1 MIHKIG
7 DRREKSMMK
16 KMMKRTSAVLLGASL
31 MLTTVVPVIHAE
43 EQLQPQVPSISPW
56 AIETLNEGE
65 KYGIFPME
73 WYYDGFLEEIS
84 VDKVNELLAL
94 TEKKIATLGLAEN
107 KQYKPV
113 SVKNDNTRGDIVKR
127 MYNIVARYDLPVGKD
142 AIQFMKEQ
150 NILQGSPN
158 GLHLEKKA
166 TTQQAVILAVRFIKS
181 TYALAEQGSKG
192 VAWVV
197 EDEDTTVYL
206 LGSIH
211 LGTPDLYPFDKKLV
225 TAFNESDALLVE
237 ANILDTKA
245 LEYYSEKAL
254 YTEGKT
260 LKDAVAPETYAKL
273 EQVAKLYDLPM
284 DQLTM
289 QKPWMLS
296 SALSM
301 LAMDDSFGLT
311 PQEMTMHGID
321 VYFLLNAQ
329 LQQKPVIEL
338 EGVKAQVDMFD
349 ALSPEAQEQS
359 LVAVLDSI
367 ISPSDENQSK
377 ILKEWFTSWNKGNV
391 EEFAKSFQAMEGTPS
406 EFNKMLFGLRDEQ
419 MAKKIM
425 NVLEEK
431 EGKYFVVVGSGHFL
445 VDKNIR
451 YHLEKS
457 GYNVKPFYQ

>member
-1 MIHKIG
+1 
-7 DRREKSMMK
+7 
-16 KMMKRTSAVLLGASL
+16 MKRTSAALLGASL

-43 EQLQPQVPSISPW
+43 EQTTPLVPSISEW

-65 KYGIFPME
+65 KYGIYSTD
-73 WYYDGFLEEIS
+73 WYFDGFLQEIP

-94 TEKKIATLGLAEN
+94 TEKKIASLGLAEN

-113 SVKNDNTRGDIVKR
+113 SVKNDNTRGDIVNR
-127 MYNIVARYDLPVGKD
+127 LYNIVARYDLPVGTD
-142 AIQFMKEQ
+142 AVQFMKEQ

-158 GLHLEKKA
+158 GLQLEKKA
-166 TTQQAVILAVRFIKS
+166 TTQQAVLLAVRFIQS

-197 EDEDTTVYL
+197 EDEDTLIYL

-225 TAFNESDALLVE
+225 TAFDESDALLVE
-237 ANILDTKA
+237 ANILDTEA
-245 LEYYSEKAL
+245 LEYYSEKAM
-254 YTEGKT
+254 YTDGST

-273 EQVAKLYDLPM
+273 EQVAKLYGLPM
-284 DQLTM
+284 DQLTV

-296 SALSM
+296 STLSM
-301 LAMDDSFGLT
+301 LAMDDSFGMT
-311 PQEMTMHGID
+311 PQEMAMHGID

-338 EGVKAQVDMFD
+338 EGTRVQVDMFEG
-349 ALSPEAQEQS
+349 LSPEAQEQS

-367 ISPSDENQSK
+367 IHPSEENQSEV
-377 ILKEWFTSWNKGNV
+377 LQEWFTSWKQGNV
-391 EEFAKSFQAMEGTPS
+391 EEFAKSFQAMEGTSS
-406 EFNKMLFGLRDEQ
+406 EFNEMLFGLRDEQ

-445 VDKNIR
+445 IDKNIR
-451 YHLEKS
+451 YHLEKN
-457 GYNVKPFYQ
+457 GYKVKPFYQ

>member
-1 MIHKIG
+1 
-7 DRREKSMMK
+7 MK
-16 KMMKRTSAVLLGASL
+16 KMMKRTSAALLGASL

-43 EQLQPQVPSISPW
+43 EQTTPLLPSISEW

-65 KYGIFPME
+65 KYGIYSTE
-73 WYYDGFLEEIS
+73 WYFDGFLQEIP

-94 TEKKIATLGLAEN
+94 TEKKVASLGLAEN

-113 SVKNDNTRGDIVKR
+113 SVKNDNTRGDIVNR
-127 MYNIVARYDLPVGKD
+127 LYNIVARYDLPVGTD
-142 AIQFMKEQ
+142 AVQFMKEQ

-158 GLHLEKKA
+158 GLQLEKKA
-166 TTQQAVILAVRFIKS
+166 TTQQAVLLAVRFIQS

-197 EDEDTTVYL
+197 EDEDTLIYL

-225 TAFNESDALLVE
+225 TAFDESDALLVE
-237 ANILDTKA
+237 ANILDTEA
-245 LEYYSEKAL
+245 LEYYSEKAM
-254 YTEGKT
+254 YTDGST

-284 DQLTM
+284 DQLTV

-301 LAMDDSFGLT
+301 LAMDDSFGMT
-311 PQEMTMHGID
+311 PQEMAMHGID

-338 EGVKAQVDMFD
+338 EGTRAQVDMFEG
-349 ALSPEAQEQS
+349 LSPEAQEQS

-367 ISPSDENQSK
+367 IHPAEENQSEV
-377 ILKEWFTSWNKGNV
+377 LQEWFTSWKQGNV
-391 EEFAKSFQAMEGTPS
+391 EEFAKSFQAMEGTSS
-406 EFNKMLFGLRDEQ
+406 EFNEMLFGLRDEK

-425 NVLEEK
+425 NVLEAK

-445 VDKNIR
+445 IDKNIR
-451 YHLEKS
+451 YHLEKN
-457 GYNVKPFYQ
+457 GYKVKPFYQ

>member
-1 MIHKIG
+1 
-7 DRREKSMMK
+7 
-16 KMMKRTSAVLLGASL
+16 MKRTSAALLGASL

-43 EQLQPQVPSISPW
+43 EQTTPLLPSISEW

-65 KYGIFPME
+65 KYGIYSTE
-73 WYYDGFLEEIS
+73 WYFDGFLQEIP

-94 TEKKIATLGLAEN
+94 TEKKVASLGLAEN

-113 SVKNDNTRGDIVKR
+113 SVKNDNTRGDIVNR
-127 MYNIVARYDLPVGKD
+127 LYNIVARYDLPVGTD
-142 AIQFMKEQ
+142 AVQFMKEQ

-158 GLHLEKKA
+158 GLQLEKKA
-166 TTQQAVILAVRFIKS
+166 TTQQAVLLAVRFIQS

-197 EDEDTTVYL
+197 EDEDTLIYL

-225 TAFNESDALLVE
+225 TAFDESDALLVE
-237 ANILDTKA
+237 ANILDTEA
-245 LEYYSEKAL
+245 LEYYSEKAM
-254 YTEGKT
+254 YTDGST

-284 DQLTM
+284 DQLTV

-301 LAMDDSFGLT
+301 LAMDDSFGMT
-311 PQEMTMHGID
+311 PQEMAMHGID

-338 EGVKAQVDMFD
+338 EGTRAQVDMFEG
-349 ALSPEAQEQS
+349 LSPEAQEQS

-367 ISPSDENQSK
+367 IHPAEENQSEV
-377 ILKEWFTSWNKGNV
+377 LQEWFTSWKQGNV
-391 EEFAKSFQAMEGTPS
+391 EEFAKSFQAMEGTSS
-406 EFNKMLFGLRDEQ
+406 EFNEMLFGLRDEQ

-445 VDKNIR
+445 IDKNIR
-451 YHLEKS
+451 YHLEKN
-457 GYNVKPFYQ
+457 GYKVKPFYQ

>member
-1 MIHKIG
+1 
-7 DRREKSMMK
+7 
-16 KMMKRTSAVLLGASL
+16 MKRTSAALLGASL

-43 EQLQPQVPSISPW
+43 EQTTPLVPSISEW

-65 KYGIFPME
+65 KYGIYSTE
-73 WYYDGFLEEIS
+73 WYFDGFLQEIP

-94 TEKKIATLGLAEN
+94 TEKKVASLGLAEN
-107 KQYKPV
+107 KQYKPL
-113 SVKNDNTRGDIVKR
+113 SVKNDNTRGDIVNR
-127 MYNIVARYDLPVGKD
+127 LYNIVARYDLPVGTD
-142 AIQFMKEQ
+142 AVQFMKEQ

-158 GLHLEKKA
+158 GLQLEKKA
-166 TTQQAVILAVRFIKS
+166 TTQQAVLLAVRFIQS

-197 EDEDTTVYL
+197 EDEDTLIYL

-225 TAFNESDALLVE
+225 TAFDESDALLVE
-237 ANILDTKA
+237 ANILDTEA
-245 LEYYSEKAL
+245 LEYYSEKAM
-254 YTEGKT
+254 YTDGST

-284 DQLTM
+284 DQLTV

-301 LAMDDSFGLT
+301 LAMDDSFGMT
-311 PQEMTMHGID
+311 PQEMAMHGID

-338 EGVKAQVDMFD
+338 EGTRAQVDMFEG
-349 ALSPEAQEQS
+349 LSPEAQEQS

-367 ISPSDENQSK
+367 IHPAEENQSEV
-377 ILKEWFTSWNKGNV
+377 LQEWFTSWKQGNV
-391 EEFAKSFQAMEGTPS
+391 EEFAKSFQAMEGTSS
-406 EFNKMLFGLRDEQ
+406 EFNEMLFGLRDEK

-445 VDKNIR
+445 IDKNIR
-451 YHLEKS
+451 YHLEKN
-457 GYNVKPFYQ
+457 GYKVKPFYQ

>member
-1 MIHKIG
+1 
-7 DRREKSMMK
+7 
-16 KMMKRTSAVLLGASL
+16 MKRTSAALLGASL

-43 EQLQPQVPSISPW
+43 EQTTPLVPSISEW

-65 KYGIFPME
+65 KYGIYSTE
-73 WYYDGFLEEIS
+73 WYFDGFLQEIP

-94 TEKKIATLGLAEN
+94 TEKKVASLGLAEN

-113 SVKNDNTRGDIVKR
+113 SVKNDNTRGDIVNR
-127 MYNIVARYDLPVGKD
+127 LYNIVARYDLPVGTD
-142 AIQFMKEQ
+142 AVQFMKEQ

-158 GLHLEKKA
+158 GLQLEKKA
-166 TTQQAVILAVRFIKS
+166 TTQQAVLLAVRFIQS

-197 EDEDTTVYL
+197 EDEDTLIYL

-225 TAFNESDALLVE
+225 TAFDESDALLVE
-237 ANILDTKA
+237 ANILDTEA
-245 LEYYSEKAL
+245 LEYYSEKAM
-254 YTEGKT
+254 YTDGST

-284 DQLTM
+284 DQLTV

-301 LAMDDSFGLT
+301 LAMDDSFGMT
-311 PQEMTMHGID
+311 PQEMAMHGID

-338 EGVKAQVDMFD
+338 EGTRAQVDMFEG
-349 ALSPEAQEQS
+349 LSPEAQEQS

-367 ISPSDENQSK
+367 IHPAEENQSEV
-377 ILKEWFTSWNKGNV
+377 LQEWFTSWKQGNV
-391 EEFAKSFQAMEGTPS
+391 EEFAKSFQAMEGTSS
-406 EFNKMLFGLRDEQ
+406 EFNEMLFGLRDEQ

-445 VDKNIR
+445 IDKNIR
-451 YHLEKS
+451 YHLEKN
-457 GYNVKPFYQ
+457 GYKVKPFYQ

>member
-1 MIHKIG
+1 
-7 DRREKSMMK
+7 
-16 KMMKRTSAVLLGASL
+16 MKRTSAALLGASL

-43 EQLQPQVPSISPW
+43 EQTTPLVPSISEW

-65 KYGIFPME
+65 KYGIYSTE
-73 WYYDGFLEEIS
+73 WYFDGFLQEIP

-94 TEKKIATLGLAEN
+94 TEKKVASLGLAEN

-113 SVKNDNTRGDIVKR
+113 SVKNNNTRGDIVNR
-127 MYNIVARYDLPVGKD
+127 LYNIVARYDLPVGTD
-142 AIQFMKEQ
+142 AVQFMKEQ

-158 GLHLEKKA
+158 GLQLEKKA
-166 TTQQAVILAVRFIKS
+166 TTQQAVLLAVRFIQS

-197 EDEDTTVYL
+197 EDEDTLIYL

-225 TAFNESDALLVE
+225 TAFDESDALLVE
-237 ANILDTKA
+237 ANILDTEA
-245 LEYYSEKAL
+245 LEYYSEKAM
-254 YTEGKT
+254 YTDGST

-284 DQLTM
+284 DQLTV

-301 LAMDDSFGLT
+301 LAMDDSFGMT
-311 PQEMTMHGID
+311 PQEMAMHGID

-338 EGVKAQVDMFD
+338 EGTRAQVDMFEG
-349 ALSPEAQEQS
+349 LSPEAQEQS

-367 ISPSDENQSK
+367 IHPAEENQSEV
-377 ILKEWFTSWNKGNV
+377 LQEWFTSWKQGNV
-391 EEFAKSFQAMEGTPS
+391 EEFAKSFQAMEGTSS
-406 EFNKMLFGLRDEQ
+406 EFNEMLFGLRDEQ

-445 VDKNIR
+445 IDKNIR
-451 YHLEKS
+451 YHLEKN
-457 GYNVKPFYQ
+457 GYKVKPFYQ

>member
-1 MIHKIG
+1 
-7 DRREKSMMK
+7 
-16 KMMKRTSAVLLGASL
+16 MKRTSAALLGASL

-43 EQLQPQVPSISPW
+43 EQTTPLLPSISEW

-65 KYGIFPME
+65 KYGIYSTE
-73 WYYDGFLEEIS
+73 WYFDGFLQEIP

-94 TEKKIATLGLAEN
+94 TEKKVACLGLAEN

-113 SVKNDNTRGDIVKR
+113 SVKNDNTRGDIVNR
-127 MYNIVARYDLPVGKD
+127 LYNIVARYDLPVGTD
-142 AIQFMKEQ
+142 AVQFMKEQ

-158 GLHLEKKA
+158 GLQLEKKA
-166 TTQQAVILAVRFIKS
+166 TTQQAVLLAVRFIQS

-197 EDEDTTVYL
+197 EDEDTLIYL

-225 TAFNESDALLVE
+225 TAFDESDALLVE
-237 ANILDTKA
+237 ANILDTEA
-245 LEYYSEKAL
+245 LEYYSEKAM
-254 YTEGKT
+254 YTDGST

-284 DQLTM
+284 DQLTV

-301 LAMDDSFGLT
+301 LAMDDSFGMT
-311 PQEMTMHGID
+311 PQEMAMHGID

-338 EGVKAQVDMFD
+338 EGTRAQVDMFEG
-349 ALSPEAQEQS
+349 LSPEAQEQS

-367 ISPSDENQSK
+367 IHPAEENQSEV
-377 ILKEWFTSWNKGNV
+377 LQEWFTSWKQGNV
-391 EEFAKSFQAMEGTPS
+391 EEFAKSFQAMEGTSS
-406 EFNKMLFGLRDEQ
+406 EFNEMLFGLRDEQ

-445 VDKNIR
+445 IDKNIR
-451 YHLEKS
+451 YHLEKN
-457 GYNVKPFYQ
+457 GYKVKPFYQ

>member
-1 MIHKIG
+1 
-7 DRREKSMMK
+7 MK
-16 KMMKRTSAVLLGASL
+16 KIMKRTSAALLGASL

-43 EQLQPQVPSISPW
+43 EQTTPLVPSISEW

-65 KYGIFPME
+65 KYGIYSTD
-73 WYYDGFLEEIS
+73 WYFDGFLQEIP

-94 TEKKIATLGLAEN
+94 TEKKIASLGLAEN

-113 SVKNDNTRGDIVKR
+113 SVKNDNTRGDIVNR
-127 MYNIVARYDLPVGKD
+127 LYNIVARYDLPVGTD
-142 AIQFMKEQ
+142 AVQFMKEQ

-158 GLHLEKKA
+158 GLQLEKKA
-166 TTQQAVILAVRFIKS
+166 TTQQAVLLAVRFIQS

-197 EDEDTTVYL
+197 EDEDTLIYL

-225 TAFNESDALLVE
+225 TAFDESDALLVE
-237 ANILDTKA
+237 ANILDTEA
-245 LEYYSEKAL
+245 LEYYSEKAM
-254 YTEGKT
+254 YTDGST

-273 EQVAKLYDLPM
+273 EQVAKLYGLPM
-284 DQLTM
+284 DQLTV

-296 SALSM
+296 STLSM
-301 LAMDDSFGLT
+301 LAMDDSFGMT
-311 PQEMTMHGID
+311 PQEMAMHGID

-338 EGVKAQVDMFD
+338 EGTRAQVDMFEG
-349 ALSPEAQEQS
+349 LSPEAQEQS

-367 ISPSDENQSK
+367 IHPAEENQSEV
-377 ILKEWFTSWNKGNV
+377 LQEWFTSWKQGNV
-391 EEFAKSFQAMEGTPS
+391 EEFAKSFQAMEGTSS
-406 EFNKMLFGLRDEQ
+406 EFNEMLFGLRDEQ

-445 VDKNIR
+445 IDKNIR
-451 YHLEKS
+451 YHLEKN
-457 GYNVKPFYQ
+457 GYKVKPFYQ

>member
-1 MIHKIG
+1 
-7 DRREKSMMK
+7 MK
-16 KMMKRTSAVLLGASL
+16 KMMKRTSAALLGASL

-43 EQLQPQVPSISPW
+43 EQTPPLVPSISEW
-56 AIETLNEGE
+56 AIEILNEGE
-65 KYGIFPME
+65 KYGIYSTE
-73 WYYDGFLEEIS
+73 WYFDGFLQEIS

-94 TEKKIATLGLAEN
+94 TEKKVASLGLAEN

-127 MYNIVARYDLPVGKD
+127 LYNIVARYDLPVGTD
-142 AIQFMKEQ
+142 AVQFMKEQ
-150 NILQGSPN
+150 NVLQGSPS
-158 GLHLEKKA
+158 GLQLEKKA
-166 TTQQAVILAVRFIKS
+166 TTQQAVLLAVRFIQS

-197 EDEDTTVYL
+197 EDEDTLIYL

-225 TAFNESDALLVE
+225 KAFDESDALLVE
-237 ANILDTKA
+237 ANILDTEA
-245 LEYYSEKAL
+245 LEYYSEKAM
-254 YTEGKT
+254 YTDGST

-273 EQVAKLYDLPM
+273 EQVAKLYGLPM
-284 DQLTM
+284 EQLTV

-301 LAMDDSFGLT
+301 LAMDDSFGMT
-311 PQEMTMHGID
+311 PQEMAMHGID
-321 VYFLLNAQ
+321 IYFLLNAQ

-338 EGVKAQVDMFD
+338 EGTRAQVDMFEG
-349 ALSPEAQEQS
+349 LSPEAQEQS

-367 ISPSDENQSK
+367 INPSEDNQSEV
-377 ILKEWFTSWNKGNV
+377 LQEWFTSWKQGNV
-391 EEFAKSFQAMEGTPS
+391 EEFAKSFQAMEGTSS
-406 EFNKMLFGLRDEQ
+406 EFNEMLFGLRDEQ

-445 VDKNIR
+445 IDKNIR
-451 YHLEKS
+451 YHLEKN
-457 GYNVKPFYQ
+457 GYKVKPFYQ

>member
-1 MIHKIG
+1 
-7 DRREKSMMK
+7 MK
-16 KMMKRTSAVLLGASL
+16 KMMKRTSAALLGASL

-43 EQLQPQVPSISPW
+43 EQTTPLLPSISEW

-65 KYGIFPME
+65 KYGIYSTE
-73 WYYDGFLEEIS
+73 WYFDGFLQEIP

-94 TEKKIATLGLAEN
+94 TEKKVASLGLAEN
-107 KQYKPV
+107 KQYEPV
-113 SVKNDNTRGDIVKR
+113 SVKNDNTRGDIVNR
-127 MYNIVARYDLPVGKD
+127 LYNIVARYDLPVGTD
-142 AIQFMKEQ
+142 AVQFMKEQ

-158 GLHLEKKA
+158 GLQLEKKA
-166 TTQQAVILAVRFIKS
+166 TTQQAVLLAVRFIQS

-197 EDEDTTVYL
+197 EDEDTLIYL

-225 TAFNESDALLVE
+225 TAFDESDALLVE
-237 ANILDTKA
+237 ANILDTEA
-245 LEYYSEKAL
+245 LEYYSEKAM
-254 YTEGKT
+254 YTDGST

-284 DQLTM
+284 DQLTV

-301 LAMDDSFGLT
+301 LAMDDSFGMT
-311 PQEMTMHGID
+311 PQEMAMHGID

-338 EGVKAQVDMFD
+338 EGTRAQVDMFEG
-349 ALSPEAQEQS
+349 LSPDAQEQS

-367 ISPSDENQSK
+367 IHPAEENQSEV
-377 ILKEWFTSWNKGNV
+377 LQEWFTSWKQGNV
-391 EEFAKSFQAMEGTPS
+391 EEFAKSFQAMEGTSS
-406 EFNKMLFGLRDEQ
+406 EFNEMLFGLRDEK

-445 VDKNIR
+445 IDKNIR
-451 YHLEKS
+451 YHLEKN
-457 GYNVKPFYQ
+457 GYKVKPFYQ

>member
-1 MIHKIG
+1 
-7 DRREKSMMK
+7 MK
-16 KMMKRTSAVLLGASL
+16 KMMKRTSAALLGASL

-43 EQLQPQVPSISPW
+43 EQTPPLVPSISEW

-65 KYGIFPME
+65 KYGIYSTE
-73 WYYDGFLEEIS
+73 WYFDGFLQEIS

-94 TEKKIATLGLAEN
+94 TEKKVASLGLAEN

-127 MYNIVARYDLPVGKD
+127 LYNIVARYDLPVGTD
-142 AIQFMKEQ
+142 AVQFMKEQ
-150 NILQGSPN
+150 NVLQGSPS
-158 GLHLEKKA
+158 GLQLEKKA
-166 TTQQAVILAVRFIKS
+166 TTQQAVLLAVRFIQS

-197 EDEDTTVYL
+197 EDEDTLIYL

-225 TAFNESDALLVE
+225 KAFDESDALLVE
-237 ANILDTKA
+237 ANILDTEA
-245 LEYYSEKAL
+245 LEYYSEKAM
-254 YTEGKT
+254 YTDGST

-273 EQVAKLYDLPM
+273 EQVAKLYGLPM
-284 DQLTM
+284 EQLTV

-301 LAMDDSFGLT
+301 LAMDDSFGMT
-311 PQEMTMHGID
+311 PQEMAMHGID
-321 VYFLLNAQ
+321 IYFLLNAQ

-338 EGVKAQVDMFD
+338 EGTRAQVDMFEG
-349 ALSPEAQEQS
+349 LSPEAQEQS

-367 ISPSDENQSK
+367 INPSEENQSEV
-377 ILKEWFTSWNKGNV
+377 LQEWFTSWKQGNV
-391 EEFAKSFQAMEGTPS
+391 EEFAKSFQAMEGTSS
-406 EFNKMLFGLRDEQ
+406 EFNEMLFGLRDEQ

-445 VDKNIR
+445 IDKNIR
-451 YHLEKS
+451 YHLEKN
-457 GYNVKPFYQ
+457 GYKVKPFYQ

>member
-1 MIHKIG
+1 
-7 DRREKSMMK
+7 
-16 KMMKRTSAVLLGASL
+16 MKRTSAALLGASL

-43 EQLQPQVPSISPW
+43 EQTTPLVPSISEW

-65 KYGIFPME
+65 KYGIYSTE
-73 WYYDGFLEEIS
+73 WYFDGFLQEIP

-94 TEKKIATLGLAEN
+94 TEKKVASLGLAEN

-113 SVKNDNTRGDIVKR
+113 SVKNDNTRGDIVNR
-127 MYNIVARYDLPVGKD
+127 LYNIVARYDLPVGTD
-142 AIQFMKEQ
+142 AVQFMKEQ

-158 GLHLEKKA
+158 GLQLEKKA
-166 TTQQAVILAVRFIKS
+166 TTQQAVLLAVRFIQS

-197 EDEDTTVYL
+197 EDEDTLIYL

-225 TAFNESDALLVE
+225 TAFDESDALLVE
-237 ANILDTKA
+237 ANILDTEA
-245 LEYYSEKAL
+245 LEYYSEKAM
-254 YTEGKT
+254 YTDGST

-284 DQLTM
+284 DQLTV

-301 LAMDDSFGLT
+301 LAMDDSFGMT
-311 PQEMTMHGID
+311 PQEMAIHGID

-338 EGVKAQVDMFD
+338 EGTRAQVDMFEG
-349 ALSPEAQEQS
+349 LSPEAQEQS

-367 ISPSDENQSK
+367 IHPAEKNQSEV
-377 ILKEWFTSWNKGNV
+377 LQEWFTSWKQGNV
-391 EEFAKSFQAMEGTPS
+391 EEFAKSFQAMEGTSS
-406 EFNKMLFGLRDEQ
+406 EFNEMLFGLRDEK

-445 VDKNIR
+445 IDKNIR
-451 YHLEKS
+451 YHLEKN
-457 GYNVKPFYQ
+457 GYKVKPFYQ

>member
-1 MIHKIG
+1 
-7 DRREKSMMK
+7 
-16 KMMKRTSAVLLGASL
+16 MKRTSAALLGASL

-43 EQLQPQVPSISPW
+43 EQTTPLVPSISEW

-65 KYGIFPME
+65 KYGIYSTD
-73 WYYDGFLEEIS
+73 WYFDGFLQEIP

-94 TEKKIATLGLAEN
+94 TEKKIASLGLAEN

-113 SVKNDNTRGDIVKR
+113 SVKNDNTRGDIVNR
-127 MYNIVARYDLPVGKD
+127 LYNIVARYDLPVGTD
-142 AIQFMKEQ
+142 AVQFMKEQ

-158 GLHLEKKA
+158 GLQLEKKA
-166 TTQQAVILAVRFIKS
+166 TTQQAVLLAVRFIQS

-197 EDEDTTVYL
+197 EDEDTLIYL

-225 TAFNESDALLVE
+225 TAFDESDALLLE
-237 ANILDTKA
+237 ANILDTEA
-245 LEYYSEKAL
+245 LEYYSEKAM
-254 YTEGKT
+254 YTDGST

-273 EQVAKLYDLPM
+273 EQVAKLYGLPM
-284 DQLTM
+284 DQLTV

-296 SALSM
+296 STLSM
-301 LAMDDSFGLT
+301 LAMDDSFGMT
-311 PQEMTMHGID
+311 PQEMAMHGID
-321 VYFLLNAQ
+321 IYFLLNAQ

-338 EGVKAQVDMFD
+338 EGTRAQVDMFEG
-349 ALSPEAQEQS
+349 LSPEAQEQS

-367 ISPSDENQSK
+367 IHPSEENQSEV
-377 ILKEWFTSWNKGNV
+377 LQEWFTSWKQGNV
-391 EEFAKSFQAMEGTPS
+391 EEFAKSFQAMEGTSS
-406 EFNKMLFGLRDEQ
+406 EFNEMLFGLRDEQ

-445 VDKNIR
+445 IDKNIR

-457 GYNVKPFYQ
+457 GYKVKPFYQ

>member
-1 MIHKIG
+1 
-7 DRREKSMMK
+7 MK
-16 KMMKRTSAVLLGASL
+16 KMMKRTSAALLGASL

-43 EQLQPQVPSISPW
+43 EQTTPLVPSISEW

-65 KYGIFPME
+65 KYGIYSTE
-73 WYYDGFLEEIS
+73 WYFDGFLHEIP

-94 TEKKIATLGLAEN
+94 TEKKVASLGLAEN

-113 SVKNDNTRGDIVKR
+113 SVKNDNTRGDIVNR
-127 MYNIVARYDLPVGKD
+127 LYNIVARYDLPVGTD
-142 AIQFMKEQ
+142 AVQFMKEQ

-158 GLHLEKKA
+158 GLQLEKKA
-166 TTQQAVILAVRFIKS
+166 TTQQAVLLAVRFIQS

-197 EDEDTTVYL
+197 EDEDTLIYL

-225 TAFNESDALLVE
+225 TAFDESDALLVE
-237 ANILDTKA
+237 ANILDTEA
-245 LEYYSEKAL
+245 LEYYSEKAM
-254 YTEGKT
+254 YTDGST

-284 DQLTM
+284 DQLTV

-301 LAMDDSFGLT
+301 LAMDDSFGMT
-311 PQEMTMHGID
+311 PQEMAMHGID

-338 EGVKAQVDMFD
+338 EGTRAQVDMFEG
-349 ALSPEAQEQS
+349 LSPEAQEQS

-367 ISPSDENQSK
+367 IHPAEENQSEV
-377 ILKEWFTSWNKGNV
+377 LQEWFTSWKQGNV
-391 EEFAKSFQAMEGTPS
+391 EEFAKSFQAMEGTSS
-406 EFNKMLFGLRDEQ
+406 EFNEMLFGLRDEQ

-445 VDKNIR
+445 IDKNIR
-451 YHLEKS
+451 YHLEKN
-457 GYNVKPFYQ
+457 GYKVKPFYQ

>member
-1 MIHKIG
+1 
-7 DRREKSMMK
+7 
-16 KMMKRTSAVLLGASL
+16 MKRTSAALLGASL

-43 EQLQPQVPSISPW
+43 EQTTPLVPSISEW

-65 KYGIFPME
+65 KYGIYSTE
-73 WYYDGFLEEIS
+73 WYFDGFLQEIP

-94 TEKKIATLGLAEN
+94 TEKKVASLGLAEN

-113 SVKNDNTRGDIVKR
+113 SVKNDNTRGDIVNR
-127 MYNIVARYDLPVGKD
+127 LYNIVARYDLPVGTD
-142 AIQFMKEQ
+142 AVQFMKEQ

-158 GLHLEKKA
+158 GLQLEKKA
-166 TTQQAVILAVRFIKS
+166 TTQQAVLLAVRFIQS

-197 EDEDTTVYL
+197 EDEDTLIYL

-225 TAFNESDALLVE
+225 TAFDESDALLVE
-237 ANILDTKA
+237 ANILDTEA
-245 LEYYSEKAL
+245 LEYYSEKAM
-254 YTEGKT
+254 YTDGST

-284 DQLTM
+284 DQLTV

-301 LAMDDSFGLT
+301 LAMDDSFGMT
-311 PQEMTMHGID
+311 PQEMAMHGID

-338 EGVKAQVDMFD
+338 EGTRAQVDMFEG
-349 ALSPEAQEQS
+349 LSPEAQEQS

-367 ISPSDENQSK
+367 IHPAEENQSEV
-377 ILKEWFTSWNKGNV
+377 LQEWFTSWKQGNV
-391 EEFAKSFQAMEGTPS
+391 EEFAKSFQAMEGTSS
-406 EFNKMLFGLRDEQ
+406 EFNEMLFGLRDEK

-445 VDKNIR
+445 IDKNIR
-451 YHLEKS
+451 YHLEKN
-457 GYNVKPFYQ
+457 GYKVKPFYQ

>member
-1 MIHKIG
+1 
-7 DRREKSMMK
+7 
-16 KMMKRTSAVLLGASL
+16 

-43 EQLQPQVPSISPW
+43 EQTTPLVPSISEW

-65 KYGIFPME
+65 KYGIYSTD
-73 WYYDGFLEEIS
+73 WYFDGFLQEIP

-94 TEKKIATLGLAEN
+94 TEKKIASLGLAEN

-113 SVKNDNTRGDIVKR
+113 SVKNDNTRGDIVNR
-127 MYNIVARYDLPVGKD
+127 LYNIVARYDLPVGTD
-142 AIQFMKEQ
+142 AVQFMKEQ

-158 GLHLEKKA
+158 GLQLEKKA
-166 TTQQAVILAVRFIKS
+166 TTQQAVLLAVRFIQS

-197 EDEDTTVYL
+197 EDEDTLIYL

-225 TAFNESDALLVE
+225 TAFDESDALLLE
-237 ANILDTKA
+237 ANILDTEA
-245 LEYYSEKAL
+245 LEYYSEKAM
-254 YTEGKT
+254 YTDGST

-273 EQVAKLYDLPM
+273 EQVAKLYGLPM
-284 DQLTM
+284 DQLTV

-296 SALSM
+296 STLSM
-301 LAMDDSFGLT
+301 LAMDDSFGMT
-311 PQEMTMHGID
+311 PQEMAMHGID
-321 VYFLLNAQ
+321 IYFLLNAQ

-338 EGVKAQVDMFD
+338 EGTRAQVDMFEG
-349 ALSPEAQEQS
+349 LSPEAQEQS

-367 ISPSDENQSK
+367 IHPSEENQSEV
-377 ILKEWFTSWNKGNV
+377 LQEWFTSWKQGNV
-391 EEFAKSFQAMEGTPS
+391 EEFAKSFQAMEGTSS
-406 EFNKMLFGLRDEQ
+406 EFNEMLFGLRDEQ

-445 VDKNIR
+445 IDKNIR

-457 GYNVKPFYQ
+457 GYKVKPFYQ

>member
-1 MIHKIG
+1 
-7 DRREKSMMK
+7 
-16 KMMKRTSAVLLGASL
+16 MKRTSAALLGASL

-43 EQLQPQVPSISPW
+43 EQTTPLVPSISEW

-65 KYGIFPME
+65 KYGIYSTE
-73 WYYDGFLEEIS
+73 WYFDGFLQEIP

-94 TEKKIATLGLAEN
+94 TEKKVASLGLAEN
-107 KQYKPV
+107 KQYKPL
-113 SVKNDNTRGDIVKR
+113 SVKNDNTRGDIVNR
-127 MYNIVARYDLPVGKD
+127 LYNIVARYDLPVGTD
-142 AIQFMKEQ
+142 AVQFMKEQ

-158 GLHLEKKA
+158 GLQLEKKA
-166 TTQQAVILAVRFIKS
+166 TTQQAVLLAVRFIQS

-197 EDEDTTVYL
+197 EDEDTLIYL

-225 TAFNESDALLVE
+225 TAFDESDALLVE
-237 ANILDTKA
+237 ANILDTEA
-245 LEYYSEKAL
+245 LKYYSEKAM
-254 YTEGKT
+254 YTDGST

-284 DQLTM
+284 DQLTV

-301 LAMDDSFGLT
+301 LAMDDSFGMT
-311 PQEMTMHGID
+311 PQEMAMHGID

-338 EGVKAQVDMFD
+338 EGTRAQVDMFEG
-349 ALSPEAQEQS
+349 LSPEAQEQS

-367 ISPSDENQSK
+367 IHPAEENQSEV
-377 ILKEWFTSWNKGNV
+377 LQEWFTSWKQGNV
-391 EEFAKSFQAMEGTPS
+391 EEFAKSFQAMEGTSS
-406 EFNKMLFGLRDEQ
+406 EFNEMLFGLRDEQ

-445 VDKNIR
+445 IDKNIR
-451 YHLEKS
+451 YHLEKN
-457 GYNVKPFYQ
+457 GYKVKPFYQ

>member
-1 MIHKIG
+1 
-7 DRREKSMMK
+7 
-16 KMMKRTSAVLLGASL
+16 MKRTSAALLGASL

-43 EQLQPQVPSISPW
+43 EQTTPLVPSISEW

-65 KYGIFPME
+65 KYGIYSTE
-73 WYYDGFLEEIS
+73 WYFDGFLQEIP

-94 TEKKIATLGLAEN
+94 TEKKVASLGLAEN

-113 SVKNDNTRGDIVKR
+113 SVKNDNTRGDIVNR
-127 MYNIVARYDLPVGKD
+127 LYNIVARYDLPVGTD
-142 AIQFMKEQ
+142 AVQFMKEQ

-158 GLHLEKKA
+158 GLQLEKKA
-166 TTQQAVILAVRFIKS
+166 TTQQAVLLAVRFIQS

-197 EDEDTTVYL
+197 EDEDTLIYL

-225 TAFNESDALLVE
+225 TAFDESDALLVE
-237 ANILDTKA
+237 ANILDTEA
-245 LEYYSEKAL
+245 LEYYSEKAM
-254 YTEGKT
+254 YTDGST

-273 EQVAKLYDLPM
+273 EQVAKLYDLPI
-284 DQLTM
+284 DQLTV

-301 LAMDDSFGLT
+301 LAMDDSFGMT
-311 PQEMTMHGID
+311 PQEMAMHGID

-338 EGVKAQVDMFD
+338 EGTRAQVDMFEG
-349 ALSPEAQEQS
+349 LSPEAQEQS

-367 ISPSDENQSK
+367 INPSEENQSE
-377 ILKEWFTSWNKGNV
+377 ILQEWFTSWQQGNV
-391 EEFAKSFQAMEGTPS
+391 EEFAKSFQAMEGTSS
-406 EFNKMLFGLRDEQ
+406 EFNEMLFGLRDEQ

-445 VDKNIR
+445 IDKNIR
-451 YHLEKS
+451 YHLEKN
-457 GYNVKPFYQ
+457 GYKVKPFYQ

>member
-1 MIHKIG
+1 
-7 DRREKSMMK
+7 MK
-16 KMMKRTSAVLLGASL
+16 KMMKRTSAALLGASL

-43 EQLQPQVPSISPW
+43 EQTPPLVPSISEW

-65 KYGIFPME
+65 KYGIYSTE
-73 WYYDGFLEEIS
+73 WYFDGFLREIS

-94 TEKKIATLGLAEN
+94 TEKKVASLGLAEN

-127 MYNIVARYDLPVGKD
+127 LYNIVARYDLPVGTD
-142 AIQFMKEQ
+142 AVQFMKEQ
-150 NILQGSPN
+150 NVLQGSPS
-158 GLHLEKKA
+158 GLQLEKKA
-166 TTQQAVILAVRFIKS
+166 TTQQAVLLAVRFIQS

-197 EDEDTTVYL
+197 EDEDTLIYL

-225 TAFNESDALLVE
+225 KAFDESDALLVE
-237 ANILDTKA
+237 ANILDTEA
-245 LEYYSEKAL
+245 LEYYSEKAM
-254 YTEGKT
+254 YTDGST

-273 EQVAKLYDLPM
+273 EQVAKLYGLPM
-284 DQLTM
+284 EQLTV

-301 LAMDDSFGLT
+301 LAMDDSFGMT
-311 PQEMTMHGID
+311 PQEMAMHGID
-321 VYFLLNAQ
+321 IYFLLNAQ

-338 EGVKAQVDMFD
+338 EGTRAQVDMFEG
-349 ALSPEAQEQS
+349 LSPEAQEQS

-367 ISPSDENQSK
+367 INPSEENQSEV
-377 ILKEWFTSWNKGNV
+377 LQEWFTSWKQGNV
-391 EEFAKSFQAMEGTPS
+391 EEFAKSFQAMEGTSS
-406 EFNKMLFGLRDEQ
+406 EFNEMLFGLRDEQ

-445 VDKNIR
+445 IDKNIR
-451 YHLEKS
+451 YHLEKN
-457 GYNVKPFYQ
+457 GYKVKPFYQ

>member
-1 MIHKIG
+1 
-7 DRREKSMMK
+7 MK
-16 KMMKRTSAVLLGASL
+16 KMMKRTSAALLGASL

-43 EQLQPQVPSISPW
+43 EQTTPLVPSISEW

-65 KYGIFPME
+65 KYGIYSTE
-73 WYYDGFLEEIS
+73 WYFDGFLQEIP

-94 TEKKIATLGLAEN
+94 TEKKVASLGLAEN
-107 KQYKPV
+107 KQYKPL
-113 SVKNDNTRGDIVKR
+113 SVKNDNTRGDIVNR
-127 MYNIVARYDLPVGKD
+127 LYNIVARYDLPVGTD
-142 AIQFMKEQ
+142 AVQFMKEQ

-158 GLHLEKKA
+158 GLQLEKKA
-166 TTQQAVILAVRFIKS
+166 TTQQAVLLAVRFIQS

-197 EDEDTTVYL
+197 EDEDTLIYL

-225 TAFNESDALLVE
+225 TAFDESDALLVE
-237 ANILDTKA
+237 ANILDTEA
-245 LEYYSEKAL
+245 LKYYSEKAM
-254 YTEGKT
+254 YTDGST

-273 EQVAKLYDLPM
+273 EQVAKLYGLPM
-284 DQLTM
+284 DQLTV

-301 LAMDDSFGLT
+301 LAMDDSFGMT
-311 PQEMTMHGID
+311 PQEMAMHGID

-338 EGVKAQVDMFD
+338 EGTRAQVDMFEG
-349 ALSPEAQEQS
+349 LSPEAQEQS

-367 ISPSDENQSK
+367 IHPAEENQSEV
-377 ILKEWFTSWNKGNV
+377 LQEWFTSWKQGNV
-391 EEFAKSFQAMEGTPS
+391 EEFAKSFQAMEGTSS
-406 EFNKMLFGLRDEQ
+406 EFNEMLFGLRDEQ

-445 VDKNIR
+445 IDKNIR
-451 YHLEKS
+451 YHLEKN
-457 GYNVKPFYQ
+457 GYKVKPFYQ

>member
-1 MIHKIG
+1 
-7 DRREKSMMK
+7 
-16 KMMKRTSAVLLGASL
+16 MKRTSAALLGASL

-43 EQLQPQVPSISPW
+43 EQTTPLVPSISEW

-65 KYGIFPME
+65 KYGIYSTD
-73 WYYDGFLEEIS
+73 WYFDGFLQEIP

-94 TEKKIATLGLAEN
+94 TEKKIASLGLAEN

-113 SVKNDNTRGDIVKR
+113 SVKNDNTRGDIVNR
-127 MYNIVARYDLPVGKD
+127 LYNIVARYDLPVGTD
-142 AIQFMKEQ
+142 AVQFMKEQ

-158 GLHLEKKA
+158 GLQLEKKA
-166 TTQQAVILAVRFIKS
+166 TTQQAVLLAVRFIQS

-197 EDEDTTVYL
+197 EDEDTLIYL

-225 TAFNESDALLVE
+225 TAFDESDALLVE
-237 ANILDTKA
+237 ANILDTEA
-245 LEYYSEKAL
+245 LEYYSEKAM
-254 YTEGKT
+254 YTDGST

-273 EQVAKLYDLPM
+273 EQVAKLYGLPM
-284 DQLTM
+284 DQLTV

-296 SALSM
+296 STLSM
-301 LAMDDSFGLT
+301 LAMDDSFGMT
-311 PQEMTMHGID
+311 PQEMAMHGID
-321 VYFLLNAQ
+321 IYFLLNAQ

-338 EGVKAQVDMFD
+338 EGTRAQVDMFEG
-349 ALSPEAQEQS
+349 LSPEAQEQS

-367 ISPSDENQSK
+367 IHPSEENQSEV
-377 ILKEWFTSWNKGNV
+377 LQEWFTSWKQGNV
-391 EEFAKSFQAMEGTPS
+391 EEFAKSFQAMEGTSS
-406 EFNKMLFGLRDEQ
+406 EFNEMLFGLRDEQ

-445 VDKNIR
+445 IDKNIR
-451 YHLEKS
+451 YHLEKN
-457 GYNVKPFYQ
+457 GYKVKPFYQ